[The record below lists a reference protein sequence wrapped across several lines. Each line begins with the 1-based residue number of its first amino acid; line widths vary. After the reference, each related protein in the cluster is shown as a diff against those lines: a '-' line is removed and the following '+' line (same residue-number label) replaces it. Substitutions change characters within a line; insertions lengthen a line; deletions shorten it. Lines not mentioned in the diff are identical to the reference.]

1 MASYRLSEQAAED
14 FESIYI
20 FGLLN
25 FGLRQADI
33 YADGMEAR
41 IEQIAT
47 QPELYPSI
55 EHVMSGYRLS
65 VYRSRSIYYRLD
77 DCGVVIV
84 RILRSQ
90 DVGAALE

>member
-1 MASYRLSEQAAED
+1 MANYRLSEQAAED
-14 FESIYI
+14 FESVYI

-25 FGLRQADI
+25 FGMRQADM
-33 YADGMEAR
+33 YADGIEAR

-55 EHVMSGYRLS
+55 EHVRPGYRLS
-65 VYRSRSIYYRLD
+65 VYRSHSIYYRVD

-90 DVGAALE
+90 DVGSALE

>member
-1 MASYRLSEQAAED
+1 MAWKRGLNRL
-14 FESIYI
+14 
-20 FGLLN
+20 
-25 FGLRQADI
+25 
-33 YADGMEAR
+33 
-41 IEQIAT
+41 AT

-55 EHVMSGYRLS
+55 EHVRSGYRLS
-65 VYRSRSIYYRLD
+65 VYRSHSIYYRLD